1 MKTLILNGLICDG
14 TGKEPEPQDLLLENG
29 RIAEIATPGSFANV
43 DADIK
48 IDAAGKV
55 VAPGF
60 IDVHSHDDAR
70 KLRYTQCKSKLL
82 QGITTVVDGNCGNSA
97 ACIPGTCNNYQWQN
111 LEEYIRIIDGL
122 SLPVNTITLAG
133 HNSIRRQV
141 MGNRPDK
148 ASAEEIKSMQKY
160 LEAAFAAGAAGWS
173 SGLTYFPGKF
183 ADEAELKALSQV
195 TAGTKKIYTTHMRSE
210 GDDLFNAVEEAVNVA
225 KAGSN
230 RLQISHLKTIFP
242 RNYHKIDELLA
253 RIAEHQKTTEIYA
266 DRYPYVYSS
275 TRIGQILP
283 DPYDKIPDIS
293 RRLQDSVLYQEEV
306 AAALQNSPRDL
317 ATTILI
323 AKNKTL
329 AEIAAEN
336 GKPIE
341 QAAMEILMENAEQ
354 TAAYLCMSEENLK
367 RILALPYVCPGTDGI
382 SSQLDDPSNEGHP
395 RAIGSFPKFYHLV
408 SQMCPIGETVRKMT
422 GLPATIFRIPDRG
435 FIREGYIADLV
446 IFDKDTLDSHAGF
459 SRENMMPVGLDKVLV
474 NGSVAWDAAEP
485 EKVNGNGY
493 FIRVN

>member
-82 QGITTVVDGNCGNSA
+82 QGITTVVDGNCGDSA

-133 HNSIRRQV
+133 HNSIRSEV
-141 MGNRPDK
+141 MGNSPAK
-148 ASAEEIKSMQKY
+148 ASADEIKAMQKL
-160 LEAAFAAGAAGWS
+160 LENAFASGAAGWS

-183 ADEAELKALSQV
+183 GDEAELKALSQV
-195 TAGTKKIYTTHMRSE
+195 TSGTKKIYTTHMRSE

-242 RNYHKIDELLA
+242 RNYHKIDQLLA
-253 RIAEHQKTTEIYA
+253 MIAEHQKTTEIFA

-283 DPYDKIPDIS
+283 APYDKLTDIS
-293 RRLQDSVLYQEEV
+293 QRLRDSALYRDEII
-306 AAALQNSPRDL
+306 AALKNSPRDL
-317 ATTILI
+317 TTTILI

-329 AEIAAEN
+329 AEIAEEN
-336 GKPIE
+336 GCPIE
-341 QAAMEILMENAEQ
+341 QTAMEILMENAEQ
-354 TAAYLCMSEENLK
+354 SAAYLCMSEDNLK
-367 RILALPYVCPGTDGI
+367 RILSLPYVCAGTDGI
-382 SSQLDDPSNEGHP
+382 SNQLDDPSNEGHP
-395 RAIGSFPKFYHLV
+395 RSIGAFPKFYHLV
-408 SQMCPIGETVRKMT
+408 SQLSSTGEAVRKMT

-435 FIREGYIADLV
+435 FIRKDYIADLV

-459 SRENMMPVGLDKVLV
+459 NRENLMPIGIDKVLV
-474 NGSVAWDAAEP
+474 NGAVSWDAAMP
-485 EKVNGNGY
+485 EKVNSAGR
-493 FIRVN
+493 FIRIN